1 MTLQIANNGRTFL
14 NNEKPFFYLADT
26 CWSAFT
32 NITMEEWEYYLSM
45 RKQQGFN
52 TLQINILPQW
62 DASGTTLSYAPYEKD
77 AQGAFQYDKMNVEY
91 FTHAEQ
97 MCDKAVQ
104 EGFQLALV
112 VLWCNYV
119 PDTWAS
125 RMKAQDVMPYEH
137 IASYIEQVH
146 VSFSRFQPIYVISG
160 DTDFSTEAN
169 RHYQKAFDC
178 LKPMAK
184 DCLFTMHIRG
194 RLDVIPKQFIKDM
207 DFYMYQ
213 SGHNAQIENLN
224 TPFTLAQ
231 TFYHNYPVKPII
243 NSEPCYE
250 QMGFSHRMYGKFYP
264 FDIRRAGWMSVLSGA
279 CAGIT
284 YGAAGIYSWHK
295 VNQNFGM
302 GLGEGFDRPNA
313 WQDAIQYPG
322 AWDYGY
328 MRYLFELYQLEELV
342 PCDLVENATDQ
353 IRCAKTKDASL
364 ILLYVPVNT
373 TVRLKKLD
381 EEYSVQI
388 LDLCERRIAYGSIE
402 QQTDTTVLPM
412 HRFPQDCLYILKR
425 SEQAV

>member
-1 MTLQIANNGRTFL
+1 MTLQIADNKRTFIKDQ
-14 NNEKPFFYLADT
+14 KPFFYLADT

-97 MCDKAVQ
+97 MCEMAVQ

-119 PDTWAS
+119 PNTWAS
-125 RMKAQDVMPYEH
+125 KMKDQNVMPYEH
-137 IASYIEQVH
+137 IEAYVEQVH
-146 VSFSRFQPIYVISG
+146 TSFSRFQPIYVISG

-178 LKPMAK
+178 LKPKAR

-194 RLDVIPKQFIKDM
+194 RLDIIPEPFIKDM

-231 TFYHNYPVKPII
+231 TFYTNYPAKPII

-250 QMGFSHRMYGKFYP
+250 QMGYSHRMYGKFYP

-295 VNQNFGM
+295 VNQSFGM

-328 MRYLFELYQLEELV
+328 MRYLFEQYQLEELV

-353 IRCAKTKDASL
+353 IRCAKTSDASS

-373 TVRLKKLD
+373 TIRLKEL
-381 EEYSVQI
+381 EGAYTVQI
-388 LDLCERRIAYGSIE
+388 IDLSERRIAYGSIE

-425 SEQAV
+425 SEQAI

>member
-1 MTLQIANNGRTFL
+1 MTLQIAANARTFIKDS
-14 NNEKPFFYLADT
+14 KPFFYLADT

-32 NITMEEWEYYLSM
+32 NITMEEWEYYLSV

-62 DASGTTLSYAPYEKD
+62 DASGTTLSYSPYALD
-77 AQGAFQYDKMNVEY
+77 AQGNFQFDKMEQGY
-91 FTHAEQ
+91 FDHAQQ
-97 MCDKAVQ
+97 MCEMAQQ

-119 PDTWAS
+119 PNTWAS
-125 RMKAQDVMPYEH
+125 NMKATNIMPYEH
-137 IASYIEQVH
+137 IPAYIEQVH
-146 VSFSRFQPIYVISG
+146 TTFSKFHPIYVISG

-169 RHYQKAFDC
+169 QSYQIAFDC
-178 LKPMAK
+178 LQPKTK

-194 RLDVIPKQFIKDM
+194 RLDSIPTQFIDHM

-213 SGHNAQIENLN
+213 SGHNAQPENLN

-231 TFYHNYPVKPII
+231 SFYTKYPVKPII

-250 QMGFSHRMYGKFYP
+250 QMGYSHRMYGKFYP
-264 FDIRRAGWMSVLSGA
+264 FDIRRAGWMSLLSGA

-295 VNQNFGM
+295 VKQTFGM
-302 GLGEGFDRPNA
+302 GLGEGFDCPNA
-313 WQDAIQYPG
+313 WNDAIHYSG

-328 MRYLFELYQLEELV
+328 MRYLFELYHFDELI
-342 PCDLVENATDQ
+342 PIDIIEKPNDQ
-353 IRCAKTKDASL
+353 IRCAKTKDATT

-373 TVRLKKLD
+373 TIRLKD
-381 EEYSVQI
+381 IDTSYEVQI
-388 LDLCERRIAYGSIE
+388 IDLCERRIGYGSIE
-402 QQTDTTVLPM
+402 MKQDSALLSM
-412 HRFPQDCLYILKR
+412 HRFPQDCLYILTKKQG
-425 SEQAV
+425 SV